1 MGLLKEED
9 LYFPNRTFT
18 RKHMHTWKNLRN
30 GFSRVVNKTMEPQS
44 EEPQSETSQ
53 LLVDRMIESGDFSID
68 LTRRTA
74 TLRGRALQLTSEEFD
89 VLVFLVGHPKS
100 FITPHTVLAKSDP
113 RCTRAEIF
121 WNLLSLRNKLDAAG
135 GPGKHYL
142 RTEPWIAYRFDPTS
156 LSTT

>member
-1 MGLLKEED
+1 
-9 LYFPNRTFT
+9 
-18 RKHMHTWKNLRN
+18 MHIWKNLRN
-30 GFSRVVNKTMEPQS
+30 GFSRVVNKTVNRTM
-44 EEPQSETSQ
+44 EPQSETSQ
-53 LLVDRMIESGDFSID
+53 LLLDRMIQSGDFSID
-68 LTRRTA
+68 LAGRTA
-74 TLRGRALQLTSEEFD
+74 TLRGRALQLTSAEFD

-100 FITPHTVLAKSDP
+100 FITPHTVLAKSDA
-113 RCTRAEIF
+113 RRTRAEIF